1 MTLHTSRYTDSF
13 TEEYRKLS
21 KVSACANS
29 GYRPFFSPPPFS
41 LRVEGPAKRVSVLQ
55 PSTPAH
61 NNNSIIATMMD
72 SSSSGSEE
80 EGEVLEVGENCV
92 PQIELLKAVAQL
104 KEEELVVKSSKGPL
118 IVLVVDA
125 LLANSTAVEFK
136 KFNDS
141 IVKKMQSCL
150 SANRKREISLTKLW
164 KKFHDLRLSASTRS
178 MWLSCIEILHLP
190 EEVYLQFLTL
200 YCNCF

>member
-1 MTLHTSRYTDSF
+1 ML
-13 TEEYRKLS
+13 K
-21 KVSACANS
+21 
-29 GYRPFFSPPPFS
+29 
-41 LRVEGPAKRVSVLQ
+41 
-55 PSTPAH
+55 
-61 NNNSIIATMMD
+61 
-72 SSSSGSEE
+72 
-80 EGEVLEVGENCV
+80 VGENCV

-164 KKFHDLRLSASTRS
+164 KKFHDLGLSASTRS
-178 MWLSCIEILHLP
+178 MWISCIEILHLP
-190 EEVYLQFLTL
+190 EEVSAVSDIILQLLLKRIMQGIVCKLTEAKEAYSPSEESL
-200 YCNCF
+200 TPRECNIVRYNYSWLRSL